1 MWTSILTVALAII
14 YESNA
19 SFAARALAELRDPSA
34 VYISE
39 GSGAADDDS
48 ATMEVDEESCLRS
61 VFLNCRKLP
70 ENF

>member
-1 MWTSILTVALAII
+1 M
-14 YESNA
+14 YESSA
-19 SFAARALAELRDPSA
+19 RFRAARALAELRDLPSA

-39 GSGAADDDS
+39 GSGADDDDS
-48 ATMEVDEESCLRS
+48 ATTEEDEESCLRS